1 MSVLSLLLGKKQ
13 QQPLVVSKM
22 PVQVDGV
29 VLAGEQLQVYE
40 RFLEEHRQGKKILW
54 SVLGLSGTG
63 KTTLLK
69 AIQNAPRSEH
79 GGPNCLSTA
88 YVATAAVQI
97 EAKTINSTFL
107 LSRDGEPYNANQI
120 ACDRMYQE
128 LRACDVLLIDNVNYV
143 DANTFVNINRRLQEA
158 HRNQE
163 AFGGISVILF
173 GDLFQQSRYGESIY
187 GANAESQVL
196 WQMFKSIELTH
207 NFKYES
213 EEERHVMNAI
223 AMGGLYLEAK
233 EYLTR
238 HCRMDGGNPQKVA
251 TKLLELRAEY
261 GDQGEKFA
269 VIAPSNEMV
278 GDIQERLIA
287 QAIHKQ
293 TFPRVNQVPDIT
305 GREDQFSH
313 QSEKTDIAVTVARG
327 CTVMLTINLP
337 ISIGNTKILHGTT
350 GVVEGWD
357 ADTIH
362 VRFDDH
368 EDTEKITRV
377 GWYYKKE
384 GTNIREGWEQ
394 FPLLVTNGVY
404 NYQNSQGLLFDGVIV
419 VRETSW
425 GSGAR
430 ALDAGDFYSALS
442 RAKSLKKSC
451 ITPTIPLKWTRS
463 GAANQEMARLRNAQN
478 QE

>member
-1 MSVLSLLLGKKQ
+1 
-13 QQPLVVSKM
+13 M
-22 PVQVDGV
+22 PVEVDGV
-29 VLAGEQLQVYE
+29 TLAGEQLECYE
-40 RFLEEHRQGKKILW
+40 RFLEEHRHGKKVLW
-54 SVLGLSGTG
+54 TVLGLTGTG

-69 AIQNAPRSEH
+69 AIQNAPRNEH
-79 GGPNCLSTA
+79 GGPAYRCLSTA
-88 YVATAAVQI
+88 YVATAAIQI
-97 EAKTINSTFL
+97 QSKTINSTFL
-107 LSRDGEPYNANQI
+107 LSRDGEPYNVNQV

-128 LRACDVLLIDNVNYV
+128 LRGCDVLLIDNVNYV
-143 DANTFVNINRRLQEA
+143 DANTFVNINRRLQIA
-158 HRNQE
+158 YANQE

-173 GDLFQQSRYGESIY
+173 GDLFQQTQLWKESIY
-187 GANAESQVL
+187 GANNESRVL
-196 WQMFKSIELTH
+196 WQMFKPVELTH

-213 EEERHVMNAI
+213 EEERHVINAI
-223 AMGGLYLEAK
+223 AMGGATLEAK
-233 EYLTR
+233 EYLGR
-238 HCRMDGGNPQKVA
+238 HCRMDGESPQDVA
-251 TKLLELRAEY
+251 TKLHELRTEY
-261 GDQGEKFA
+261 GDQGETFA

-327 CTVMLTINLP
+327 CSVMLTINLP
-337 ISIGNTKILHGTT
+337 ISIGHEKILHGTT

-357 ADTIH
+357 ADTIF
-362 VRFDDH
+362 VRFDGH

-384 GTNIREGWEQ
+384 GTNIREGWDQ

-451 ITPTIPLKWTRS
+451 ITPTIPLKWIRS
-463 GAANQEMARLRNAQN
+463 GAASQEMTRIKNAQN